1 MRSKPREAGHGR
13 LSDLIVWGA
22 FIAPGIILNKDGSL
36 QTTYRFRGPDLDST
50 TTSGLVA
57 TMARINNALRRLGS
71 GWALHMEARRRIS
84 DDYPDLIANPPAAWL
99 IDCERHRTFAESGT
113 KLVTDYHA
121 TFTYL
126 LPEERTAKASNWL
139 FENQPAKANRQI
151 DDQIQAFV
159 DMVNQ
164 IVDLLSTILPMIEP
178 LDDAETLTYL
188 HDCVSWRHVL
198 VRPPDEIQLFDSF
211 LYDTDLLPG
220 LAPMLGDRWIKML
233 ALQSF
238 PSSTVPALLD
248 RLNSLPFEYRWT
260 SRFLCFDK
268 RDAEAELTRLQ
279 RQWFAKRKSLGRLLM
294 EMISKQE
301 TGMINTDALNKAGD
315 ADDALNELAEDV
327 VSFGLFTPVLMV
339 WDQDHDIAK
348 EKLALVQREVD
359 GLGFVSRNETF
370 NATDAWLS
378 TQPGH
383 NYRNVRR
390 PIVSS
395 LNLTHM
401 LPLSAVWSGER
412 RNGHL
417 NAPALLVG
425 ETHGANPFYLN
436 LHTGDVGH
444 TMMIGPTGAGKST
457 LIAFLAAQWLRY
469 PKAKVLMFDK
479 GGSARAISHAVG
491 GHFCRLGDP
500 SLMTLQPLAE
510 IDQGEEKAFAIDWL
524 ANLLNQEGVNLT
536 VDRKDALWSA
546 LGSLAGFHRQQRT
559 LTVLSSLVQD
569 LEIRKALQA
578 FTLEGPYGAL
588 LDATETTWSNASWQ
602 CFDLE
607 TLTDLPGAVAPTL
620 LAIFHRLEKEFTG
633 EPTLLILDEAWLFLD
648 NSLFAARIKSWLK
661 TLRKK
666 NVSVLFA
673 TQSLADVEQSA
684 IAATLIDSC
693 PQKIFLPNERAH
705 ETMMEAFYQRFGLN
719 ERQIDLL
726 ASATPKSDYY
736 MVSPR
741 GNRLFSLN
749 LGQVALA
756 FCGASTPDDHKL
768 MDRLFDPD
776 QPETFA
782 ARWLE
787 AKGFADV
794 TDYLREGGRRHPSTP
809 HLMEA

>member
-1 MRSKPREAGHGR
+1 MRTRPKQAGHGR
-13 LSDLIVWGA
+13 LTDLLVWGA
-22 FIAPGIILNKDGSL
+22 FIAPGILLNKDGAL

-71 GWALHMEARRRIS
+71 GWALHLEARRRVS
-84 DDYPDLIANPPAAWL
+84 GDYPDLVRTPPVAWL
-99 IDCERHRTFAESGT
+99 IDRERYQAFAESGA
-113 KLVTDYHA
+113 KLVTDYFL
-121 TFTYL
+121 TFTRL
-126 LPEERTAKASNWL
+126 LPEDRSAKASNWL
-139 FENQPAKANRQI
+139 FENQPAEANRQI
-151 DDQIQAFV
+151 SDQIQAFV
-159 DMVNQ
+159 DRVNQ

-188 HDCVSWRHVL
+188 HDCVSWRPIH
-198 VRPPDEIQLFDSF
+198 VRPPDEVQLLDSF

-233 ALQSF
+233 AIQSF
-238 PSSTVPALLD
+238 PSSTTPALLD
-248 RLNSLPFEYRWT
+248 RLNALPFEYRWT
-260 SRFLCFDK
+260 SRFLAFDK
-268 RDAEAELTRLQ
+268 RDAEAELSRLQ

-301 TGMINTDALNKAGD
+301 SGMVNTDALNKAGD
-315 ADDALNELAEDV
+315 ADDALTELAEDV
-327 VSFGLFTPVLMV
+327 VSFGVFTPVVMV
-339 WDQDHDIAK
+339 WDQDHDIAR

-359 GLGFVSRNETF
+359 GLGFVTRAETF

-378 TQPGH
+378 TLPGH

-412 RNGHL
+412 WNAHL

-425 ETHGANPFYLN
+425 ETYGATPFYLN

-444 TMMIGPTGAGKST
+444 AMTIGPTGSGKST
-457 LIAFLAAQWLRY
+457 AIAFLAAQWLRY
-469 PKAKVLMFDK
+469 PNAKVIIFDK
-479 GGSARAISHAVG
+479 GGSARAMSHAVG

-500 SLMTLQPLAE
+500 SSMTLQPVAE
-510 IDQGEEKAFAIDWL
+510 VNQGEERAFALDWL
-524 ANLLNQEGVNLT
+524 ANLLNQEGVTLT
-536 VDRKDALWSA
+536 VNRKEALWSA
-546 LGSLAGFHRQQRT
+546 LGSLAGFRPEQRT
-559 LTVLSSLVQD
+559 LTVLTSLVQD

-588 LDATETTWSNASWQ
+588 LDATETTWSQAAWQ

-633 EPTLLILDEAWLFLD
+633 APTLLILDEAWLFLD
-648 NSLFAARIKSWLK
+648 NSLFAARIKAWLK

-705 ETMMEAFYQRFGLN
+705 ETMMAAFYQRFGLN

-726 ASATPKSDYY
+726 ATATPKRDYY
-736 MVSPR
+736 MISPR

-749 LGQVALA
+749 LGPVALA
-756 FCGASTPDDHKL
+756 FCGASTPDDHRL
-768 MDRLFDPD
+768 MDRLYDPAEPD
-776 QPETFA
+776 AFA

-787 AKGFADV
+787 AKGLADAAEN
-794 TDYLREGGRRHPSTP
+794 LRVAGQHSKIIPD
-809 HLMEA
+809 LMEA

>member
-1 MRSKPREAGHGR
+1 MMTRPKEAGHGR
-13 LSDLIVWGA
+13 LSDLLVWGT

-50 TTSGLVA
+50 TTSGLVG
-57 TMARINNALRRLGS
+57 TIARINNALRRLGS
-71 GWALHMEARRRIS
+71 SWALHLEARRRVS
-84 DDYPDLIANPPAAWL
+84 NDYPDLIEHPPAAWL
-99 IDCERHRTFAESGT
+99 IDRERHQAFTENST
-113 KLVTDYHA
+113 KLVTEYFL
-121 TFTYL
+121 TFTFL
-126 LPEERTAKASNWL
+126 LPENRSSKASSWL
-139 FENQPAKANRQI
+139 FENQPPEANRQFG
-151 DDQIQAFV
+151 DQVQGFV
-159 DMVNQ
+159 DIVNQ
-164 IVDLLSTILPMIEP
+164 VVDLLATILPMIEP
-178 LDDAETLTYL
+178 LDDADTLTYL
-188 HDCVSWRHVL
+188 HDCISWSRIH
-198 VRPPDEIQLFDSF
+198 VRPPDEVQFFDSF

-233 ALQSF
+233 AIQSF

-268 RDAEAELTRLQ
+268 RDAEAEITRLQ
-279 RQWFAKRKSLGRLLM
+279 RQWFAKRKNLGRLLM

-301 TGMINTDALNKAGD
+301 SGMVNTDAMNKAGD
-315 ADDALNELAEDV
+315 ADDALTELAEDA
-327 VSFGLFTPVLMV
+327 VSFGQFTPVIMV
-339 WDQDHDIAK
+339 WDQDHEIAK
-348 EKLALVQREVD
+348 EKLALVQREID
-359 GLGFVSRNETF
+359 GLGFVSRPETF

-378 TQPGH
+378 TLPGH

-412 RNGHL
+412 WNAHL

-425 ETHGANPFYLN
+425 ETEGATPFYVN

-444 TMMIGPTGAGKST
+444 TMLIGPTGSGKST
-457 LIAFLAAQWLRY
+457 FLAFLAVQFFRY
-469 PKAKVLMFDK
+469 PKAKVVIFDK
-479 GGSARAISHAVG
+479 GGSARAMSHAVG

-500 SLMTLQPLAE
+500 ASMTLQPLAE
-510 IDQGEEKAFAIDWL
+510 IQQAEEKAFALDWL
-524 ANLLNQEGVNLT
+524 ANLLNQEGVPLT

-546 LGSLAGFHRQQRT
+546 LGSLAGFQREQRT
-559 LTVLSSLVQD
+559 LTVLTSLVQD
-569 LEIRKALQA
+569 REIRMALQA

-588 LDATETTWSNASWQ
+588 LDAAETTWSGADWQ

-607 TLTDLPGAVAPTL
+607 TLTDLPGAIAPTL
-620 LAIFHRLEKEFTG
+620 LAIFHRLEKAFTG

-648 NSLFAARIKSWLK
+648 NSLFASQIKAWLK

-666 NVSVLFA
+666 NVSVLFT

-684 IAATLIDSC
+684 IAATLTDSC

-705 ETMMEAFYQRFGLN
+705 EAMVETFYRRFGLN

-726 ASATPKSDYY
+726 ATATPKSDYY

-741 GNRLFSLN
+741 GNRLFSLT
-749 LGQVALA
+749 LGPIALA
-756 FCGASTPDDHKL
+756 FCGASTPDDQRL
-768 MDRLFDPD
+768 MDRLIDPD
-776 QPETFA
+776 QPDVFA

-787 AKGFADV
+787 AKGLGADAEHLQ
-794 TDYLREGGRRHPSTP
+794 TSRSPSPVPT
-809 HLMEA
+809 HLAEA